1 VTFRTRQFWCSCAQ
15 SANGRFLT
23 PIAFVENDWIK
34 IDAFLACSCHKD
46 FTKKLTLLFYHEA
59 IPDSASWAH
68 GPELTSLRSA
78 LTPKGCGTEDRPK
91 RLLKAEPFQD
101 LSPTWQHVHLMS
113 RPFTGRPTVQ
123 ASCLWS
129 RPQGLVSTCLQIIAC
144 WCLVY
149 PYPPPPGTY
158 LPVPVESVCSQND
171 RQPWGSSVR
180 LPIYIL
186 AKSCRAPLETTSCR
200 NGSRDSAF
208 WPQESR
214 AFRSHETVKP
224 LCRNPTR
231 YRPGL
236 CLQIAHLLLGC
247 LRSSE
252 WLAVDQMLV
261 ALVYY
266 EAQLV
271 IWGITARSQ
280 PGNWIVYYSWP
291 IFSHGPSLRCCVY
304 I

>member
-1 VTFRTRQFWCSCAQ
+1 MSISCQ
-15 SANGRFLT
+15 DLLPVVQRSKQ
-23 PIAFVENDWIK
+23 V
-34 IDAFLACSCHKD
+34 ACG
-46 FTKKLTLLFYHEA
+46 
-59 IPDSASWAH
+59 H
-68 GPELTSLRSA
+68 GPRGLCQHACKSLLVGVWFILTR
-78 LTPKGCGTEDRPK
+78 
-91 RLLKAEPFQD
+91 
-101 LSPTWQHVHLMS
+101 
-113 RPFTGRPTVQ
+113 
-123 ASCLWS
+123 
-129 RPQGLVSTCLQIIAC
+129 
-144 WCLVY
+144 
-149 PYPPPPGTY
+149 TY

-271 IWGITARSQ
+271 IRGITARSQ

>member
-1 VTFRTRQFWCSCAQ
+1 MFSALVCRT
-15 SANGRFLT
+15 
-23 PIAFVENDWIK
+23 
-34 IDAFLACSCHKD
+34 D
-46 FTKKLTLLFYHEA
+46 FPKKLKLLFYHEA
-59 IPDSASWAH
+59 IPDSASWAEIWVSTANRGCAH

-91 RLLKAEPFQD
+91 RLLKAEPFQN

-113 RPFTGRPTVQ
+113 RPLTGRPTVQ

-149 PYPPPPGTY
+149 PYPSPPGTY

-208 WPQESR
+208 SPQESR
-214 AFRSHETVKP
+214 AFTKS
-224 LCRNPTR
+224 
-231 YRPGL
+231 
-236 CLQIAHLLLGC
+236 
-247 LRSSE
+247 
-252 WLAVDQMLV
+252 
-261 ALVYY
+261 
-266 EAQLV
+266 
-271 IWGITARSQ
+271 
-280 PGNWIVYYSWP
+280 
-291 IFSHGPSLRCCVY
+291 
-304 I
+304 